1 MKEKPFDH
9 IEARIKDAAN
19 SSMPA
24 YDEQS
29 WEKME
34 LLLDKEKK
42 RRFPFWW
49 YFFPI
54 VLGIGF
60 AGYLLYAPNS
70 KIVLPSSSRNIT
82 SNVSSSIA
90 TTQSAG
96 TSTPLSVK
104 ATTGKVSTSLL
115 VQAVPSTAI
124 KSNTVRTQP
133 TAFFSEPAVVSKY
146 PDLLAENK
154 SKFKIPGK
162 SSMQVKEATQ
172 YVESINPEEKNTSA
186 TDSPAIDSTKAAHS
200 EPILVKT
207 EETLVNPEDTTKLIV
222 NNKLTAKTK
231 SEKNKRPSRFYFL
244 AISGLEMN
252 AVKSLKAPGLS
263 FQYGA
268 GVGFDISKN
277 VSIQTTFLRSRKKYQ
292 AGPGDYNPKAGSYLS
307 MVDIRKV
314 DANCLVY
321 EIPVTVK
328 YHFYNR
334 SGMRLFGAASLTS
347 YIMKK
352 EDYNYEYI
360 RNNSLYNT
368 SWTYTGNEHFLSVL
382 GLSAGIEK
390 KFKRGISLIAGPNFS
405 IPLKGVGDGKV
416 KLYSASMHVSLKYQ
430 PFRSK

>member
-49 YFFPI
+49 YLFPI
-54 VLGIGF
+54 LLGIGF
-60 AGYLLYAPNS
+60 TGYLLYAPNS
-70 KIVLPSSSRNIT
+70 KNVLPSSPGQVT
-82 SNVSSSIA
+82 SEARSSVGI
-90 TTQSAG
+90 TQSVG
-96 TSTPLSVK
+96 TTTLLPGK
-104 ATTGKVSTSLL
+104 AAPGKVSPSVM
-115 VQAVPSTAI
+115 VQSVPASAI
-124 KSNTVRTQP
+124 KSKTVRTHS
-133 TAFFSEPAVVSKY
+133 TAFFSEPAIVSKH

-154 SKFKIPGK
+154 SKFKSPGK
-162 SSMQVKEATQ
+162 SRMQVKEGIQ
-172 YVESINPEEKNTSA
+172 YVEAINPEEKNALA
-186 TDSPAIDSTKAAHS
+186 TDSLAIDSSKAAQS
-200 EPILVKT
+200 EPIVVKT
-207 EETLVNPEDTTKLIV
+207 EETLVSTEDTTKLIV
-222 NNKLTAKTK
+222 NNKLPAKTK
-231 SEKNKRPSRFYFL
+231 SEKKKRSSRFYFL
-244 AISGLEMN
+244 AISGIEMN

-263 FQYGA
+263 FNYGA
-268 GVGFDISKN
+268 GVGFDVSKN
-277 VSIQTTFLRSRKKYQ
+277 VSIQTTFVKSRKKYQ
-292 AGPGDYNPKAGSYLS
+292 AGPGDYRPKAGSYLS

-314 DANCLVY
+314 DASCLVY

-328 YHFYNR
+328 YYFYNR
-334 SGMRLFGAASLTS
+334 SGLRLFGAVSLSS

-360 RNNSLYNT
+360 RYNSLYNT

-390 KFKRGISLIAGPNFS
+390 KFKRGISLLAGPNFS

-416 KLYSASMHVSLKYQ
+416 KLYSASMQVSLKYQ